1 MTQPKSS
8 LFAAAAALGLAVLS
22 GAAMADPHPDAE
34 LVIDGELHIVT
45 RAPAGEHVQGVF
57 DTVYSGWL
65 FRTDETR
72 SLQMDDFDN
81 PGMVFVDRGLDR
93 WNMAE
98 GSADQSCASCHGDIE
113 SMQGVRA
120 SMPKIAENGDLWSL
134 ENFINNCRT
143 ERMGAD
149 AWGWNSDGMK
159 DVTSLISLQSRGM
172 VVDVQIDDA
181 LRPFWEFG
189 KEIYYTR
196 YGQLEL
202 ACANCHEENTGR
214 MIRADHL
221 SQGQANGFPTYRLKN
236 AGIVPLHQRF
246 RGCIRD
252 TRGESFV
259 EGSPEFRALELYV
272 MSRGNGLMIEGVSV
286 RQ

>member
-45 RAPAGEHVQGVF
+45 RAPAGEHVQGVL

-93 WNMAE
+93 WNTAE